1 MSVTLTELREYLLN
15 TYDPDDI
22 VESLQISSEELLDRF
37 DDKLV
42 ENIHKFEEDFI
53 IDEEENED
61 EVE

>member
-42 ENIHKFEEDFI
+42 ENIHKFEKDFI
-53 IDEEENED
+53 TDEEENED

>member
-22 VESLQISSEELLDRF
+22 VESLQISSEELLNRF

-53 IDEEENED
+53 TDEEENED
-61 EVE
+61 EIE

>member
-53 IDEEENED
+53 TDEEENED
-61 EVE
+61 ETE

>member
-42 ENIHKFEEDFI
+42 ENIHKFEEDFVT
-53 IDEEENED
+53 DEEENED

>member
-53 IDEEENED
+53 TDEEENED